1 MIIPTLD
8 VKELMNVFLNDNIE
22 TLRNCEDVNGCVI
35 GADGLSYRFN
45 ITITELNRSYSYWEP
60 END

>member
-1 MIIPTLD
+1 
-8 VKELMNVFLNDNIE
+8 MNVFLNDNIE